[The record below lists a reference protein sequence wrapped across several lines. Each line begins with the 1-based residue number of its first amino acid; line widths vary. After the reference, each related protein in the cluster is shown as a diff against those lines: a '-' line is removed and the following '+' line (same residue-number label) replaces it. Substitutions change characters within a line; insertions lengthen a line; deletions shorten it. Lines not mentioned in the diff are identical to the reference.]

1 MHSVVQPVL
10 IRPGGKNFFEST
22 MSNAITIL
30 GGRGML
36 GSDLASVLV
45 QAGHSVRILDL
56 PEFDLTRAD
65 HIAHALDG
73 AQVIVNCAAFTN
85 VDQAEKRFDTA
96 LAVNSRAVGALG
108 AAAKERG
115 VFVVH
120 ISTDF
125 VFNGRQTRP
134 YVETDPP
141 SPINAY
147 GRSKLEGERALQHS
161 ACAHVILRVQWS
173 YGSHGANFISK
184 IQERTR
190 TGTELKVVEDQ
201 VGAPTW
207 TMDMARA
214 IAVLIRDRR
223 TGLYHFANSGYASR
237 FEVAVFLATQLNLST
252 KITPCTSEA
261 FPAPALR
268 PKNSSFDTAK
278 IQAILNVPIR
288 SWQEALTEF
297 LRSTTG

>member
-1 MHSVVQPVL
+1 
-10 IRPGGKNFFEST
+10 
-22 MSNAITIL
+22 MSELITIL

-36 GSDLASVLV
+36 GSDLAPALV
-45 QAGHSVRILDL
+45 QAGYRVRVLDL
-56 PEFDLTRAD
+56 PEFDLTKAD
-65 HIAHALDG
+65 HFTHALDG

-96 LAVNSRAVGALG
+96 LAVNGRAVGALG

-115 VFVVH
+115 AFVVH

-125 VFNGRQTRP
+125 VFDGRQTRP

-141 SPINAY
+141 NPINAY
-147 GRSKLEGERALQHS
+147 GRSKLEGERALQCS

-184 IQERTR
+184 IQERAR
-190 TGTELKVVEDQ
+190 RSAKLKVVADQ

-207 TMDMARA
+207 TADMARV

-223 TGLYHFANSGYASR
+223 QGLYHFANSGYASR
-237 FEVAVFLATQLNLST
+237 FEVARVIAAQLNLPT
-252 KITPCTSEA
+252 KITPCASEA
-261 FPAPALR
+261 FPTPALR
-268 PKNSSFDTAK
+268 PKNSWFATAK
-278 IQAILNVPIR
+278 IQSILNAPIR
-288 SWQEALTEF
+288 TWQEALAEF
-297 LRSTTG
+297 LQTGTG